1 VKDEVQGG
9 AVSDSRSWLA
19 RGRTRIRIQLWDW
32 RERRRREAD
41 ADLAERNELA
51 EKGIKR
57 ELRRGMGG
65 L

>member
-1 VKDEVQGG
+1 
-9 AVSDSRSWLA
+9 VSDSQGWLA
-19 RGRTRIRIQLWDW
+19 RSRTRIRIRLWAL